1 MKKNKYLILTILWM
15 IFIFVMS
22 QTPGNDSSKQSNFI
36 VDIIIHILPITRDT
50 LSFIVRKCAHMTEY
64 AILAFL
70 LYKTFIHKQ
79 NPLIKSF
86 IFTFLYACSDEFHQ
100 LFIAGRAGQFKDVC
114 IDSTGALIMLLIIY
128 FINKRKI
135 YECHFIVNEI
145 ILNEKKQQFEF
156 QLIEDERLWKY
167 NNIIE
172 ARGNIV
178 GKYYVP
184 SNKKIVIDY

>member
-70 LYKTFIHKQ
+70 IYKTIVHIVHIEKS
-79 NPLIKSF
+79 LVKSF
-86 IFTFLYACSDEFHQ
+86 IFTFLYACTDEFHQ
-100 LFIAGRAGQFKDVC
+100 LFIAGRAGQFRDVC
-114 IDSTGALIMLLIIY
+114 IDSTGALFMILIIY
-128 FINKRKI
+128 IINKRK
-135 YECHFIVNEI
+135 
-145 ILNEKKQQFEF
+145 
-156 QLIEDERLWKY
+156 D
-167 NNIIE
+167 
-172 ARGNIV
+172 
-178 GKYYVP
+178 
-184 SNKKIVIDY
+184 KKIGS

>member
-86 IFTFLYACSDEFHQ
+86 IFTALYACSDEFSPT
-100 LFIAGRAGQFKDVC
+100 L
-114 IDSTGALIMLLIIY
+114 Y
-128 FINKRKI
+128 FWQSWANKRCV
-135 YECHFIVNEI
+135 Y
-145 ILNEKKQQFEF
+145 
-156 QLIEDERLWKY
+156 
-167 NNIIE
+167 
-172 ARGNIV
+172 
-178 GKYYVP
+178 
-184 SNKKIVIDY
+184 

>member
-1 MKKNKYLILTILWM
+1 M
-15 IFIFVMS
+15 MS

-36 VDIIIHILPITRDT
+36 VNIIIQVLPITRDI

-70 LYKTFIHKQ
+70 IYKTIVHIE
-79 NPLIKSF
+79 NSLIKSF

-128 FINKRKI
+128 FINKRKD
-135 YECHFIVNEI
+135 
-145 ILNEKKQQFEF
+145 KK
-156 QLIEDERLWKY
+156 RL
-167 NNIIE
+167 
-172 ARGNIV
+172 R
-178 GKYYVP
+178 
-184 SNKKIVIDY
+184 

>member
-1 MKKNKYLILTILWM
+1 
-15 IFIFVMS
+15 
-22 QTPGNDSSKQSNFI
+22 
-36 VDIIIHILPITRDT
+36 
-50 LSFIVRKCAHMTEY
+50 MTEY

-128 FINKRKI
+128 FINKRKD
-135 YECHFIVNEI
+135 
-145 ILNEKKQQFEF
+145 KK
-156 QLIEDERLWKY
+156 RL
-167 NNIIE
+167 
-172 ARGNIV
+172 R
-178 GKYYVP
+178 
-184 SNKKIVIDY
+184 

>member
-70 LYKTFIHKQ
+70 IYKTIVH
-79 NPLIKSF
+79 IEKSF
-86 IFTFLYACSDEFHQ
+86 IFTFLYACTDEFHQ
-100 LFIAGRAGQFKDVC
+100 LFIAGRAGQFRDVC
-114 IDSTGALIMLLIIY
+114 IDSTGALIMILIIY
-128 FINKRKI
+128 IINKRK
-135 YECHFIVNEI
+135 
-145 ILNEKKQQFEF
+145 
-156 QLIEDERLWKY
+156 D
-167 NNIIE
+167 
-172 ARGNIV
+172 
-178 GKYYVP
+178 
-184 SNKKIVIDY
+184 KKIGS

>member
-70 LYKTFIHKQ
+70 IYKTIVHIEKS
-79 NPLIKSF
+79 LVKSF
-86 IFTFLYACSDEFHQ
+86 IFTFLYVSFTAFFNFHFFTF
-100 LFIAGRAGQFKDVC
+100 LF
-114 IDSTGALIMLLIIY
+114 
-128 FINKRKI
+128 
-135 YECHFIVNEI
+135 
-145 ILNEKKQQFEF
+145 LN
-156 QLIEDERLWKY
+156 
-167 NNIIE
+167 
-172 ARGNIV
+172 
-178 GKYYVP
+178 
-184 SNKKIVIDY
+184 

>member
-70 LYKTFIHKQ
+70 IYKTIVHIEKS
-79 NPLIKSF
+79 LVKSF
-86 IFTFLYACSDEFHQ
+86 IFTFLYAYTDEFHQ
-100 LFIAGRAGQFKDVC
+100 LFIAGRAGQFRDVC
-114 IDSTGALIMLLIIY
+114 IDSTGALIMILIIY
-128 FINKRKI
+128 IINKRK
-135 YECHFIVNEI
+135 
-145 ILNEKKQQFEF
+145 
-156 QLIEDERLWKY
+156 D
-167 NNIIE
+167 
-172 ARGNIV
+172 
-178 GKYYVP
+178 
-184 SNKKIVIDY
+184 KKIGS

>member
-1 MKKNKYLILTILWM
+1 M

-79 NPLIKSF
+79 NPIDKIISF
-86 IFTFLYACSDEFHQ
+86 LHFYMPVAMSFTNYL
-100 LFIAGRAGQFKDVC
+100 
-114 IDSTGALIMLLIIY
+114 
-128 FINKRKI
+128 
-135 YECHFIVNEI
+135 
-145 ILNEKKQQFEF
+145 
-156 QLIEDERLWKY
+156 
-167 NNIIE
+167 
-172 ARGNIV
+172 
-178 GKYYVP
+178 
-184 SNKKIVIDY
+184 

>member
-70 LYKTFIHKQ
+70 IYKTIVHIEKS
-79 NPLIKSF
+79 LVKSF
-86 IFTFLYACSDEFHQ
+86 IFTFLYACTDEFHQ
-100 LFIAGRAGQFKDVC
+100 LFIAGRAGQFRDVC
-114 IDSTGALIMLLIIY
+114 IDSTGALIMILKERTKKSVHRTDFCIYIKYQIISLHKLELANKNHLLI
-128 FINKRKI
+128 
-135 YECHFIVNEI
+135 
-145 ILNEKKQQFEF
+145 L
-156 QLIEDERLWKY
+156 QLYQLFLLMI
-167 NNIIE
+167 
-172 ARGNIV
+172 A
-178 GKYYVP
+178 
-184 SNKKIVIDY
+184 

>member
-86 IFTFLYACSDEFHQ
+86 IFTALYACSDEFHQ
-100 LFIAGRAGQFKDVC
+100 LFISGRAGQIRDVC
-114 IDSTGALIMLLIIY
+114 IDSTEALIMLLIIY
-128 FINKRKI
+128 FILKRKDKKTRFLI
-135 YECHFIVNEI
+135 YTKYQI
-145 ILNEKKQQFEF
+145 ISLHKLELANKNH
-156 QLIEDERLWKY
+156 QLILQLYPLFLLMIASFRKHHL
-167 NNIIE
+167 
-172 ARGNIV
+172 
-178 GKYYVP
+178 
-184 SNKKIVIDY
+184 ST

>member
-70 LYKTFIHKQ
+70 IYKTIVHIGKS
-79 NPLIKSF
+79 LVKSF
-86 IFTFLYACSDEFHQ
+86 IFTFLYACTDEFHQ
-100 LFIAGRAGQFKDVC
+100 LFIAGRAGQFRDVC
-114 IDSTGALIMLLIIY
+114 IDYTGALIMILIIY
-128 FINKRKI
+128 IINKRK
-135 YECHFIVNEI
+135 
-145 ILNEKKQQFEF
+145 
-156 QLIEDERLWKY
+156 D
-167 NNIIE
+167 
-172 ARGNIV
+172 
-178 GKYYVP
+178 
-184 SNKKIVIDY
+184 KKIGS

>member
-70 LYKTFIHKQ
+70 IYKTIVHIEKS
-79 NPLIKSF
+79 LVKSF
-86 IFTFLYACSDEFHQ
+86 IFTFLYACTDEFHQ
-100 LFIAGRAGQFKDVC
+100 LFIAGRAGQFRDVC
-114 IDSTGALIMLLIIY
+114 IDSTGALFMILIIY
-128 FINKRKI
+128 IINKRKDKKSVHRTDFCI
-135 YECHFIVNEI
+135 YIKYQI
-145 ILNEKKQQFEF
+145 ISLHKLELANKNHLLIL
-156 QLIEDERLWKY
+156 QLYQLFLLMI
-167 NNIIE
+167 
-172 ARGNIV
+172 A
-178 GKYYVP
+178 
-184 SNKKIVIDY
+184 

>member
-64 AILAFL
+64 AILTFL
-70 LYKTFIHKQ
+70 LYKTFVHKQ

-86 IFTFLYACSDEFHQ
+86 LFTVLYACSDEFHQ
-100 LFIAGRAGQFKDVC
+100 LFIPGRAGQIRDVC
-114 IDSTGALIMLLIIY
+114 IDSTGALIMILIIY
-128 FINKRKI
+128 FILKRK
-135 YECHFIVNEI
+135 
-145 ILNEKKQQFEF
+145 EKK
-156 QLIEDERLWKY
+156 I
-167 NNIIE
+167 
-172 ARGNIV
+172 G
-178 GKYYVP
+178 
-184 SNKKIVIDY
+184 S